1 MDIDELM
8 RVALD
13 GDAPSRERIDAQD
26 VLIRKW
32 RVGEALEP
40 LIALLESEK
49 TLEREFGAY
58 FLKEIMGPVEG
69 LRAAATKLS
78 EDPLSE
84 CRRAFVDFMS
94 DSLFYDDQIAKGLF
108 DCLCD
113 RDLGVRYYVILW
125 AVGASNRRFRH
136 FWKFSQSEMDKIDPK
151 LRGADRNKRIAEQ
164 NEFWKNS
171 HRNRARRGLEII
183 SRLRASVPLE
193 CIRADLP
200 GEDDFVYDSLK
211 SSEYHLRNYVARN
224 ARFLD

>member
-13 GDAPSRERIDAQD
+13 GDVPSKERVDAQD

-49 TLEREFGAY
+49 TLDREFGAY
-58 FLKEIMGPVEG
+58 FLREIMGPVGG
-69 LRAAATKLS
+69 LRAAATKLC

-84 CRRAFVDFMS
+84 CRWSFAVYMM
-94 DSLFYDDQIAKGLF
+94 DSSFYDDQIAKGLF
-108 DCLCD
+108 GCLCD
-113 RDLGVRYYVILW
+113 TDLFVRYKTMLW
-125 AVGASNRRFRH
+125 AVAASNSRFRH
-136 FWKFSQSEMDKIDPK
+136 FWEFSHSEIEKIDPK
-151 LRGADRNKRIAEQ
+151 FRVVKQ

-171 HRNRARRGLEII
+171 DQNRARRGLEII

-193 CIRADLP
+193 RIRADLP
-200 GEDDFVYDSLK
+200 GEDDFVYDSLEF
-211 SSEYHLRNYVARN
+211 SENILRNFVVRN
-224 ARFLD
+224 ARFHD